1 MAVIKILGCMSV
13 IFCCTFFGI
22 NRAQTLKKRAETLT
36 KLILSMDAFIQYIRI
51 GNDDINTILKRN
63 LPKGITVCRE
73 GIYAEGKMG
82 LNDEDRTL
90 LNEFFK
96 EMGMGDRESEIN
108 RCESYKILI
117 EKQLKK
123 AEMDIDEKYKV
134 FSYCGFMTGIVLSLL
149 WW

>member
-1 MAVIKILGCMSV
+1 
-13 IFCCTFFGI
+13 
-22 NRAQTLKKRAETLT
+22 
-36 KLILSMDAFIQYIRI
+36 
-51 GNDDINTILKRN
+51 
-63 LPKGITVCRE
+63 
-73 GIYAEGKMG
+73 
-82 LNDEDRTL
+82 
-90 LNEFFK
+90 
-96 EMGMGDRESEIN
+96 MGDTESEIN